1 MTRPGFRNG
10 TLVTSAVIAIAT
22 WLFGWWAVP
31 IVAFVAGLMLVRPS
45 GVAVAA
51 TLAWAALLAL
61 DAMHASFASLVVLLS
76 DIMGFPAVVLVILT
90 LLFPALLGWSAAT
103 IGNAIRATRPG
114 AMPLEQSPGP

>member
-31 IVAFVAGLMLVRPS
+31 IVALAAGLMLVPPAS
-45 GVAVAA
+45 VGVAA

-76 DIMGFPAVVLVILT
+76 GIMGLPGIVLIVLT
-90 LLFPALLGWSAAT
+90 LVFPALLGWSAAT

-114 AMPLEQSPGP
+114 AMRLEQSPGP